1 MADINDE
8 VNAIAEHLR
17 RLNHEFD
24 RYANLTSQS
33 SDAVR
38 QRTAAEKHRDQQ
50 LETSGR
56 AAADSLKDFG
66 RAAGTYTS
74 TMYQGANGA
83 SALNTTISQVTSG
96 LGNLAIALAALVT
109 PGGVVKKAFAAALAA
124 VGVSALE
131 LSNKIANAGREMVDA
146 QYKSYSEMAK
156 SGAVANEGMQGVA
169 DGAHKLGLNI
179 LEMDKY
185 LGLIAGNSGALAM
198 FQKSAYDGRKQF
210 ELLGAALKTERS
222 TFKALGMD
230 QNALNEGQMG
240 YLRLLTRT
248 GQVQQLTVEQLKTGV
263 KSYLLEQDA
272 LTKLTGTS
280 RKEAEDIKARALM
293 EEKFRAEQDEMLANG
308 QADAAKNVQDFNTI
322 LEKIAPRLASGYR
335 AGITGN
341 LATKEAQQFLQA
353 TNGAMPAIIALSK
366 TDPAKAADMLAEELR
381 KNNEMIRPLARQ
393 GASEAAFG
401 PYAEKADFIA
411 VAQGKGKDGFA
422 GVLKEI
428 LAAQEAQRG
437 KTGVLGP
444 DGKTPLFVDKRLQQQ
459 VELLDLQQETNM
471 LLQQLINQNLSDL
484 KVGGKIGADYA
495 QIEAINYEKFA
506 RERLLTY
513 VKAANPELFKKYQT
527 ENADKK
533 GAFSEETVK
542 GLVEAADKQLAA
554 MEQNKGEISAKL
566 REKLA
571 EQNQA
576 RERLDQSKDKSES
589 EKLIAKRE
597 FEKRLEEYGV
607 LQLQLERNLE
617 DRKQATQEKA
627 RLEQQLKDSK
637 KPVTETAKDSEVV
650 KAAEAAKT
658 ESAKVTDDAEARARV
673 LTEQRLRE
681 QNAARETENKKS
693 DDKKTAEIE
702 KARAALLSPIPE
714 LKVGGKTAYKD
725 LVQEQKDAINNL
737 LFEEKMNL
745 PVMGQTPEDGDRGKE
760 AWEKQLKQ
768 SPAGQKA
775 LFDAINQQ
783 IKNDRKQKLK
793 ELEKQESGK
802 TSEAAPNDYRKNYGV
817 ADTAALA
824 DSQVAAAT
832 TKAVNI
838 AEALPTKTDIS
849 NATTKAV
856 NIAEALP
863 TKTDISN
870 ATAGLTINSD
880 VATLNSKGMNV
891 SLDNS
896 ADVARLIM
904 APVIEQVSS
913 AQKDQSQARS
923 SFESTIGDLKTEL
936 SKQKATDELLLAAV
950 QELIRIQKNGVEV
963 QQKIYR
969 ATV

>member
-8 VNAIAEHLR
+8 VNAIGEHLR

-74 TMYQGANGA
+74 TMYQGASGA
-83 SALNTTISQVTSG
+83 SALNTTITQVTSG

-109 PGGVVKKAFAAALAA
+109 PGGVVKKIFAAALAA
-124 VGVSALE
+124 VGVEALK
-131 LSNKIANAGREMVDA
+131 LSNDIANAGREMVDA

-210 ELLGAALKTERS
+210 EMLGAALKTERS

-248 GQVQQLTVEQLKTGV
+248 GQVQQLTVDQLKTGV

-428 LAAQEAQRG
+428 RAAQEAQRG
-437 KTGVLGP
+437 KTGVIGP
-444 DGKTPLFVDKRLQQQ
+444 DGKELKVDPRLQKQ
-459 VELLDLQQETNM
+459 VELLDMQQETNM

-513 VKAANPELFKKYQT
+513 VKAANPELYKKYQT
-527 ENADKK
+527 ENANK
-533 GAFSEETVK
+533 GAFSEETAK
-542 GLVEAADKQLAA
+542 GLLEAADKQLAA
-554 MEQNKGEISAKL
+554 IEQNKGEISLAL
-566 REKLA
+566 REKLK
-571 EQNQA
+571 EQQQA
-576 RERLDQSKDKSES
+576 KERLNESVGKSES
-589 EKLIAKRE
+589 EKIEAKRE
-597 FEKRLEEYGV
+597 FEKRLTEFEV
-607 LQLQLERNLE
+607 LKLQLERNVE

-627 RLEQQLKDSK
+627 RLEQQLKDRK
-637 KPVTETAKDSEVV
+637 NPVTETAKESEVV

-658 ESAKVTDDAEARARV
+658 ESAKVTDDAEARARAI
-673 LTEQRLRE
+673 TEQRLRE
-681 QNAARETENKKS
+681 QNAAREAESKKS
-693 DDKKTAEIE
+693 DDKKTAEFE
-702 KARAALLSPIPE
+702 KAKAALLSPIPE

-725 LVQEQKDAINNL
+725 LVQEQKDAINHL
-737 LFEEKMNL
+737 LENMGGR
-745 PVMGQTPEDGDRGKE
+745 PIMGQTPGDERGKE
-760 AWEKQLKQ
+760 AYEKELKK
-768 SPAGQKA
+768 SPREQQA
-775 LFDAINQQ
+775 LFDAINEQ
-783 IKNDRKQKLK
+783 IKNERKQKLE
-793 ELEKQESGK
+793 ELEKQESDK
-802 TSEAAPNDYRKNYGV
+802 TSEASPAAPKDYRKNYGV

-824 DSQVAAAT
+824 ESQVAA
-832 TKAVNI
+832 
-838 AEALPTKTDIS
+838 
-849 NATTKAV
+849 ATTKAV

-936 SKQKATDELLLAAV
+936 SKQKTTDELLLAAV

>member
-8 VNAIAEHLR
+8 VNAISEHLR

-156 SGAVANEGMQGVA
+156 SGAVADEGLRGVA
-169 DGAHKLGLNI
+169 DGAQKLGLNM

-185 LGLIAGNSGALAM
+185 LGLIAGNSGTLAM
-198 FQKSAYDGRKQF
+198 LGKSAADGRRRF
-210 ELLGAALKTERS
+210 EDIGAELKSSRGM
-222 TFKALGMD
+222 FKALGMD
-230 QNALNEGQMG
+230 QDAVNEGQMG

-248 GQVQQLTVEQLKTGV
+248 GQVQQQSATQLAAGV

-272 LTKLTGTS
+272 LTKLTGTN
-280 RKEAEDIKARALM
+280 RKEAEDIKARARAD
-293 EEKFRAEQDEMLANG
+293 ESFRATLDEMIANG
-308 QADAAKNVQDFNTI
+308 DERGAKNAENFNAM
-322 LEKIAPRLASGYR
+322 LEKIAPERAAGYR
-335 AGITGN
+335 AAFGGGYT
-341 LATKEAQQFLQA
+341 TKESQQFLQA
-353 TNGAMPAIIALSK
+353 TNGQSDAIIQLSK
-366 TDPAKAADMLAEELR
+366 SDFGKAGDLLADELS
-381 KNNEMIRPLARQ
+381 KNTEMVRPLAKLRASNSTYGNYAQ
-393 GASEAAFG
+393 NRDFVEFQKSKGPGGIAGAQA
-401 PYAEKADFIA
+401 
-411 VAQGKGKDGFA
+411 
-422 GVLKEI
+422 EI
-428 LAAQEAQRG
+428 LKQIAGQ
-437 KTGVLGP
+437 TGTVGP
-444 DGKTPLFVDKRLQQQ
+444 DGKMGEQDPRLKRQ
-459 VELLDLQQETNM
+459 VELLDMQQETNM

-513 VKAANPELFKKYQT
+513 VKAANPELFKQYQT

-533 GAFSEETVK
+533 GAFSEETTK

-566 REKLA
+566 RETEDKKDKA
-571 EQNQA
+571 EV
-576 RERLDQSKDKSES
+576 RLNQSKDKSES

-597 FEKRLEEYGV
+597 FEKRLEEFGV
-607 LQLQLERNLE
+607 LKLQLERNLE

-637 KPVTETAKDSEVV
+637 KPVTETAKNSEVV

-693 DDKKTAEIE
+693 DDKKTAEFE

-725 LVQEQKDAINNL
+725 LVQEQKDAINHL
-737 LFEEKMNL
+737 LENMGGR
-745 PVMGQTPEDGDRGKE
+745 PIMGQTPGDERGKE
-760 AWEKQLKQ
+760 AYEQELKK
-768 SPAGQKA
+768 SPEIQKA

-783 IKNDRKQKLK
+783 IKNERKQKLE
-793 ELEKQESGK
+793 ELEKKESGK
-802 TSEAAPNDYRKNYGV
+802 TSEASPAAPKDYRKNYGV

-824 DSQVAAAT
+824 ESQVAA
-832 TKAVNI
+832 
-838 AEALPTKTDIS
+838 
-849 NATTKAV
+849 ATTKAV

-923 SFESTIGDLKTEL
+923 SFESTMGDIKTEL

>member
-8 VNAIAEHLR
+8 VNAISEHLR

-38 QRTAAEKHRDQQ
+38 QRTAAEKYRDQQ

-74 TMYQGANGA
+74 TMYQGASGA

-96 LGNLAIALAALVT
+96 LGNLAIALTALVT

-156 SGAVANEGMQGVA
+156 SGAVADEGLRGVA
-169 DGAHKLGLNI
+169 DGAQKLGLNM

-185 LGLIAGNSGALAM
+185 LGLIAGNSGTLAM
-198 FQKSAYDGRKQF
+198 LGKSAVDGRRRF
-210 ELLGAALKTERS
+210 EDIGAELKSSRGM
-222 TFKALGMD
+222 FKALGMD
-230 QNALNEGQMG
+230 QDAVNEGQMG

-248 GQVQQLTVEQLKTGV
+248 GQVQQQSATQLAAGV

-272 LTKLTGTS
+272 LTKLTGTN
-280 RKEAEDIKARALM
+280 RKEAEDIKARARAD
-293 EEKFRAEQDEMLANG
+293 ESFRATLDEMIANG
-308 QADAAKNVQDFNTI
+308 DERGAKNAENFNAM
-322 LEKIAPRLASGYR
+322 LEKIAPERAAGYR
-335 AGITGN
+335 AAFGGGYN
-341 LATKEAQQFLQA
+341 TKEAQQFLQA
-353 TNGAMPAIIALSK
+353 TNGQSDAIIQLSK
-366 TDPAKAADMLAEELR
+366 SDFGKAGDLLADELS
-381 KNNEMIRPLARQ
+381 KNTEMVRPLAKLRASNSTYGNYAQ
-393 GASEAAFG
+393 NRDFVEFQKSKGPGGIAGAQA
-401 PYAEKADFIA
+401 
-411 VAQGKGKDGFA
+411 
-422 GVLKEI
+422 EI
-428 LAAQEAQRG
+428 LKQIAGQ
-437 KTGVLGP
+437 TGTVGP
-444 DGKTPLFVDKRLQQQ
+444 DGKMGEQDPRLKRQ
-459 VELLDLQQETNM
+459 VELLDMQQETNM

-513 VKAANPELFKKYQT
+513 VKAANPKLYEKYQT
-527 ENADKK
+527 ENANK
-533 GAFSEETVK
+533 GEFSEETVK
-542 GLVEAADKQLAA
+542 GLLESSENRLKEITESRHPIAEQIRKNRDETTAAEELLNNKKAKESDKETARLDLADLRAERKRLNAQMEHTAELEAA
-554 MEQNKGEISAKL
+554 AK
-566 REKLA
+566 K
-571 EQNQA
+571 
-576 RERLDQSKDKSES
+576 
-589 EKLIAKRE
+589 
-597 FEKRLEEYGV
+597 
-607 LQLQLERNLE
+607 
-617 DRKQATQEKA
+617 EKA
-627 RLEQQLKDSK
+627 RLEQQLKDNK
-637 KPVTETAKDSEVV
+637 KPVTETAKNSEVV
-650 KAAEAAKT
+650 KAAEAAKA

-673 LTEQRLRE
+673 ITEQRLRE
-681 QNAARETENKKS
+681 QNAAREAESKKS
-693 DDKKTAEIE
+693 DDKKTAEFE

-714 LKVGGKTAYKD
+714 LKLGGKTAYKD
-725 LVQEQKDAINNL
+725 LVQEQKDAINHLLENL
-737 LFEEKMNL
+737 GGR
-745 PVMGQTPEDGDRGKE
+745 PIMGQTPGDERGKE
-760 AWEKQLKQ
+760 AYEQELKK
-768 SPAGQKA
+768 SPAIQKK
-775 LFDAINQQ
+775 LFDAINEQ
-783 IKNDRKQKLK
+783 IRNERKQKLE
-793 ELEKQESGK
+793 ELEKKESGK
-802 TSEAAPNDYRKNYGV
+802 TSEASPAAPKDYRKNYGV

-824 DSQVAAAT
+824 DSQVAA
-832 TKAVNI
+832 
-838 AEALPTKTDIS
+838 
-849 NATTKAV
+849 ATTKAV

>member
-8 VNAIAEHLR
+8 VNAIGEHLR

-74 TMYQGANGA
+74 TMYQGASGA

-131 LSNKIANAGREMVDA
+131 LSVKIANAGREMVDA

-156 SGAVANEGMQGVA
+156 SGAVADEGMRGVA
-169 DGAHKLGLNI
+169 DGAQKLGLNM
-179 LEMDKY
+179 LEMNKY
-185 LGLIAGNSGALAM
+185 LGLVASNSGSLAM
-198 FQKSAYDGRKQF
+198 LGKTVADGRRRF
-210 ELLGAALKTERS
+210 EDIGAELKSSRGM
-222 TFKALGMD
+222 FKALGMD
-230 QNALNEGQMG
+230 QDAVNEGQMG

-248 GQVQQLTVEQLKTGV
+248 GQVQQQSATQLAAGV
-263 KSYLLEQDA
+263 RSYLIEQDA
-272 LTKLTGTS
+272 LTKITGTS
-280 RKEAEDIKARALM
+280 RKEAEDIKARALS
-293 EEKFRAEQDEMLANG
+293 EEKFRASIDEMISTGDTQGAN
-308 QADAAKNVQDFNTI
+308 NVQVFNAMFD
-322 LEKIAPRLASGYR
+322 KMAPQLMAGYR
-335 AGITGN
+335 AAQGGN

-366 TDPAKAADMLAEELR
+366 TDPAKAANMLAEELR
-381 KNNEMIRPLARQ
+381 KNNEMVRPLAQQ
-393 GASEAAFG
+393 GASDTAFG
-401 PYAEKADFIA
+401 PYAQKADVIA
-411 VAQGKGKDGFA
+411 FTKNLGPEGYVGAMK
-422 GVLKEI
+422 
-428 LAAQEAQRG
+428 EAQKQIAG
-437 KTGVLGP
+437 QTGTVGP
-444 DGKTPLFVDKRLQQQ
+444 DGKMGEQDPRLKRE
-459 VELLDLQQETNM
+459 VELLDMQQDTNM

-495 QIEAINYEKFA
+495 QIEAIKAEKTA
-506 RERLLTY
+506 REALLTY
-513 VKAANPELFKKYQT
+513 VKAANPELYKKYQT
-527 ENADKK
+527 ENANK
-533 GAFSEETVK
+533 GAFSEETAK
-542 GLVEAADKQLAA
+542 GLLEAADKQLAA
-554 MEQNKGEISAKL
+554 IEQNRGETALAL
-566 REKLA
+566 REKLK
-571 EQNQA
+571 EQEQA
-576 RERLDQSKDKSES
+576 KKRLNESVGKSES
-589 EKLIAKRE
+589 EKIEAKRE
-597 FEKRLEEYGV
+597 FEKRLTEFEV
-607 LQLQLERNLE
+607 LKLQAERNVE
-617 DRKQATQEKA
+617 AKNQATQEKA
-627 RLEQQLKDSK
+627 RLEQQLKDRQ
-637 KPVTETAKDSEVV
+637 KPVTETAKESEVV

-658 ESAKVTDDAEARARV
+658 ESAKVTDDAEARARAI
-673 LTEQRLRE
+673 TEQRLRE
-681 QNAARETENKKS
+681 QNAAKEAESKKS
-693 DDKKTAEIE
+693 DDKKTAEFE

-737 LFEEKMNL
+737 LFEKKMNL
-745 PVMGQTPEDGDRGKE
+745 PVMGQTPEDDDRGKE
-760 AWEKQLKQ
+760 AWERQLKQ
-768 SPAGQKA
+768 SPAIQKA
-775 LFDAINQQ
+775 LFDGINEQ
-783 IKNDRKQKLK
+783 IKIDRKRKLK
-793 ELEKQESGK
+793 ELEKQESDK
-802 TSEAAPNDYRKNYGV
+802 TSEASPAAPNDYRKNYGV

-824 DSQVAAAT
+824 DSQVAA
-832 TKAVNI
+832 
-838 AEALPTKTDIS
+838 
-849 NATTKAV
+849 ATTKAV

-913 AQKDQSQARS
+913 AQKDQSQART